1 MLLFYM
7 NLLHKFVLFITE
19 LKNRD
24 DMKKAVLAFLIV
36 LMTWSFG
43 KINAQE
49 YKPFRFGLHASP
61 SIAWVK
67 PDVQEYESAG
77 AKLGFSYGL
86 LAEFN
91 FSENYAFS
99 TGLDISYF
107 GGKLE
112 YMDYPDVYFET
123 EDTIAGDISS
133 RYSLQY
139 VQIPLMLKMS
149 TNEIGYITY
158 FANVG
163 LGTAI
168 RIGASVKDQY
178 GNNSR
183 ETDDISS
190 DVAFFRESFII
201 GLGAEYSLGGNT
213 SVIGTLNFNNGFTTT
228 IKRENKLYN
237 IQGNAIAN
245 YIELKVGVMF

>member
-1 MLLFYM
+1 MT
-7 NLLHKFVLFITE
+7 FVMI
-19 LKNRD
+19 
-24 DMKKAVLAFLIV
+24 
-36 LMTWSFG
+36 WSFG
-43 KINAQE
+43 KVNAQDD

-61 SIAWVK
+61 SIAWIK

-77 AKLGFSYGL
+77 TKLGFSYGL

-91 FSENYAFS
+91 ISNNYAIS
-99 TGLDISYF
+99 TGIDISYF
-107 GGKLE
+107 GGKVE
-112 YMDYPDVYFET
+112 FEDYYNEYFENG
-123 EDTIAGDISS
+123 DTIPGQISS

-139 VQIPLMLKMS
+139 LQIPLMLKMS

-158 FANVG
+158 FAHVG

-168 RIGASVKDQY
+168 RLNADVVDKDES
-178 GNNSR
+178 GNLGTSP
-183 ETDDISS
+183 DKDVSS

-213 SVIGTLNFNNGFTTT
+213 SVIGSLNFNNGFTTT
-228 IKRENKLYN
+228 IKRENRLYN

-245 YIELKVGVMF
+245 YIELKVGIMF